1 MKFCIDHDLHIH
13 SHLSLCSHDDTQ
25 TPARILEYAKENGLK
40 TICMTDHFWD
50 ESVPGASGWYQKQN
64 YAHIC
69 EDLPLPTAEGIRFL
83 FGAETDYDQFF
94 TVGVSDEMF
103 DKLDFVIIPT
113 THMHMD
119 FVYPKENDSYE
130 RRAEQYVMRL
140 DKLLD
145 KDLPFHKIG
154 IAHLTCSLLMNTEP
168 GAHHKVLNMIPDSTY
183 RELFTKIA
191 KKGAG
196 FELNFPALSY
206 EGEALETELR
216 PYRIAKAC
224 GCKFYL
230 GSDAHKVKEL
240 ENVPKRFER
249 IVELLDLQ
257 EEEKFII

>member
-1 MKFCIDHDLHIH
+1 MII
-13 SHLSLCSHDDTQ
+13 
-25 TPARILEYAKENGLK
+25 
-40 TICMTDHFWD
+40 IC
-50 ESVPGASGWYQKQN
+50 YQV
-64 YAHIC
+64 
-69 EDLPLPTAEGIRFL
+69 E
-83 FGAETDYDQFF
+83 
-94 TVGVSDEMF
+94 
-103 DKLDFVIIPT
+103 
-113 THMHMD
+113 MHME

-154 IAHLTCSLLMNTEP
+154 IAHLTCSLMMNTEP
-168 GAHHKVLNMIPDSTY
+168 MAHHKVLGMIPDSTF

-206 EGEALETELR
+206 EGETLENELR
-216 PYRIAKAC
+216 PYRIAKEC

-249 IVELLDLQ
+249 FVELLDLK

>member
-13 SHLSLCSHDDTQ
+13 SHLSLCSHDEEQ
-25 TPARILEYAKENGLK
+25 TPARILEYAVKNGLK
-40 TICMTDHFWD
+40 TICLTDHFWD

-64 YAHIC
+64 YAHVT
-69 EDLPLPTAEGIRFL
+69 EDLPLPQADGVRFL
-83 FGAETDYDQFF
+83 FGAETDYDRLF
-94 TVGVSDEMF
+94 TVGMSDAMY
-103 DKLDFVIIPT
+103 DKFDFVIIPT
-113 THMHMD
+113 THMHME

-206 EGEALETELR
+206 EGEELETELR
-216 PYRIAKAC
+216 PYRIAKDC

-230 GSDAHKVKEL
+230 GSDAHKVKEFD
-240 ENVPKRFER
+240 NVPLRFAR
-249 IVELLDLQ
+249 IVELLDLTEDQ
-257 EEEKFII
+257 KFII

>member
-1 MKFCIDHDLHIH
+1 MKYCIDHDLHIH
-13 SHLSLCSHDDTQ
+13 SRLSLCSHDDNQ
-25 TPARILEYAKENGLK
+25 TPERILEYAKENGLK
-40 TICMTDHFWD
+40 TICLTDHFWD

-64 YAHIC
+64 FDHIK
-69 EDLPLPTAEGIRFL
+69 ESLPLPQADGIRFL
-83 FGAETDYDQFF
+83 FGAETDYDRLF
-94 TVGVSDEMF
+94 TVGMSDKMYDTF
-103 DKLDFVIIPT
+103 DFVIIPT

-154 IAHLTCSLLMNTEP
+154 IAHLTCPLLMNTEK

-183 RELFTKIA
+183 RELFLKLA

-206 EGEALETELR
+206 EGEALESELR
-216 PYRIAKAC
+216 PYRIAIEC
-224 GCKFYL
+224 GCRFYL
-230 GSDAHKVKEL
+230 GSDAHTVKDL
-240 ENVPKRFER
+240 ENVYKRLEKT
-249 IVELLDLQ
+249 VELLDLK
-257 EEEKFII
+257 EEQKFTI